1 MIKVIKNGCVIT
13 MDEKKEK
20 KYEYVDIVIE
30 NNIITDIVDKY
41 DDEADE
47 VIDAKGKII
56 MPGLINCH
64 THLGMSIF
72 RATNDCLGL
81 DDWLNKKIWP
91 IEDNMTDE
99 DVYYSTLL
107 SCLEMLESGTTCFND
122 MYFGC
127 FKSIDAIKEMKMRGL
142 FSRCLMDNDNNGNER
157 IEEFKKLY
165 EDNKNN
171 DLIKFAVAPHSLY
184 TCSKKYLKK
193 CSDLALELDLP
204 LHIHF
209 CENENEVKTI
219 TKSYHCDPVKALD
232 KTGLLRN
239 KLILAHGTFITD
251 KGLKLLKGKNVSICH
266 NPISNLNL
274 GCGIA
279 DIVKYKNYVNMC
291 LGTDGQGSGN
301 NMNLFYHMS
310 VVDLLQKGKYKNPTI
325 TNSYETLKMATINGA
340 YALGLDKEI
349 GSIEIGKKADI
360 IILNIDSINTYP
372 NVDIITNVVH
382 NIETINIESVI
393 VNGELLIHK
402 HKLLLNLNK
411 DALKEKTEEMLQ
423 RLMKKDTN

>member
-20 KYEYVDIVIE
+20 QYEYVDIVIE

-47 VIDAKGKII
+47 VIDAKGKIV

-72 RATNDCLGL
+72 RATNDNLGL

-91 IEDNMTDE
+91 IENNMTDE

-107 SCLEMLESGTTCFND
+107 SCLEMLETGTTCFND

-127 FKSIDAIKEMKMRGL
+127 FKSIDAIKEMKIRGL
-142 FSRCLMDNDNNGNER
+142 FSRCLMDNDNNGDER
-157 IEEFKKLY
+157 IEEFRKLY
-165 EDNKNN
+165 ENNKDN
-171 DLIKFAVAPHSLY
+171 DLIRFAVAPHSLY
-184 TCSKKYLKK
+184 TCSKNYLKK

-219 TKSYHCDPVKALD
+219 TKNYHCDPVKALD

-251 KGLKLLKGKNVSICH
+251 KGLKLFKDKNVSICH

-279 DIVKYKNYVNMC
+279 DIVKYKDYVNMC

-310 VVDLLQKGKYKNPTI
+310 VVDLLQKGKYKDSTI
-325 TNSYETLKMATINGA
+325 TSSYETLKMATINGA
-340 YALGLDKEI
+340 HALGLDKEI

-360 IILNIDSINTYP
+360 IILDVNSINTYP
-372 NVDIITNVVH
+372 NVDVITNIVH
-382 NIETINIESVI
+382 NIETINVESVMI
-393 VNGELLIHK
+393 NGELLIYK

-411 DALKEKTEEMLQ
+411 DALKEKVEEMLQ
-423 RLMKKDTN
+423 KLMKKDN

>member
-13 MDEKKEK
+13 MNEKKENQ
-20 KYEYVDIVIE
+20 YEYIDIVIE
-30 NNIITDIVDKY
+30 DDKIIDLVDNY
-41 DDEADE
+41 EGESDEI
-47 VIDAKGKII
+47 IDASGKII
-56 MPGLINCH
+56 IPGLINCH

-72 RATNDCLGL
+72 RATNDNLGL

-91 IEDNMTDE
+91 IENNMTDE
-99 DVYYSTLL
+99 DIYYSTLL
-107 SCLEMLESGTTCFND
+107 SCIEMLESGTTCFND

-127 FKSIDAIKEMKMRGL
+127 FRSIDAIKEMKIRGL
-142 FSRCLMDNDNNGNER
+142 FSRCLMDSDNNGDER
-157 IEEFKKLY
+157 IEEFMKLY
-165 EDNKNN
+165 EENKDNE
-171 DLIKFAVAPHSLY
+171 LIRFAVAPHSLY

-193 CSDLALELDLP
+193 CSDLALNLNLP

-219 TKSYHCDPVKALD
+219 TKNYHTNPVNALN
-232 KTGLLRN
+232 KIGLLRN
-239 KLILAHGTFITD
+239 KLILAHGTFI
-251 KGLKLLKGKNVSICH
+251 KEKELKLFKGKDISICH

-279 DIVKYKNYVNMC
+279 DIIKYKDYANIC

-310 VVDLLQKGKYKNPTI
+310 VVDLLQKGKYKDSTI
-325 TNSYETLKMATINGA
+325 TSSYETLKMATINGA
-340 YALGLDKEI
+340 YALGLEKEI

-360 IILNIDSINTYP
+360 VILNMDNINTYP

-382 NIETINIESVI
+382 NTETINVESVMI
-393 VNGELLIHK
+393 NGELLIHN
-402 HKLLLNLNK
+402 HKLLLNINK
-411 DALKEKTEEMLQ
+411 EILKEKIDEMLK
-423 RLMKKDTN
+423 RLMNN